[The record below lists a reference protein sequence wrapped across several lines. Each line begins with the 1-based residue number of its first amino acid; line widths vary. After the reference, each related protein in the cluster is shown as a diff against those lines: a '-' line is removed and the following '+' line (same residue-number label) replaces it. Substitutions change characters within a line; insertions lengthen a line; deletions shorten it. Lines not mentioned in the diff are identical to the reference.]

1 MRWFV
6 KQLQKILMYFY
17 QKKLNRL
24 YEQELASHRRRTSNM
39 TRRPIPKERYYILSD
54 SRINNLIM
62 YAMTHRYGTINLN
75 DYKSDPIPDDL
86 WDALTR
92 EPWMYRAEWLRHV
105 RNVAHKMRKKG
116 LWI

>member
-6 KQLQKILMYFY
+6 KQLQKFAMWWH
-17 QKKLNRL
+17 QKELNKI
-24 YEQELASHRRRTSNM
+24 YERELASHRRRTSNM

-54 SRINNLIM
+54 SRINELIM
-62 YAMTHRYGTINLN
+62 QAMMHRYGRIRLN
-75 DYKSDPIPDDL
+75 DFKSDPIPDDL

-92 EPWMYRAEWLRHV
+92 EPWMYRTEWLRHV
-105 RNVAHKMRKKG
+105 RKVAHKMRTKG